1 MSPDGLRRMVGEVLA
16 EVADAVEGVATA
28 PLVRVGLTAIGSELG
43 LEEAIRGAE
52 LAASR
57 DDALEVVVIGPE
69 GGTDL
74 PTLAAESEEGGHAT
88 LEEALEDGRLDAAV
102 TLHYPFP
109 MGVATVGR
117 VVTPGRGKEMLVAS
131 CTGAA
136 DSHRVGA
143 MVKNVLL
150 GRAVARALGWDD
162 PSVGL
167 CTVDGARQVER
178 AVRSLAA
185 GGYPI
190 RLAESIRADGGP
202 LLRGNDCLWGTSDV
216 LVCDTLTGN
225 LLVKLFSAFTTG
237 GSYEAFG
244 FGYGPGVG
252 EGFERIIGI
261 ISRASGAEVM
271 AGAVAFIAQMVR
283 ARLPERVLEEFQA
296 AKAAGLE
303 SILEEFV
310 RPSSEEAGEPVVQP
324 KPKAVTETSG
334 GVDVLE
340 IEDAVRCLWKAG
352 IYATSGMGCS
362 GAVIMVAPEDVT
374 AAVGKLIGARL
385 LPDEGP
391 LL

>member
-1 MSPDGLRRMVGEVLA
+1 MSPDGLRRMVSEVLA

-43 LEEAIRGAE
+43 AEEAIRGAE

-57 DDALEVVVIGPE
+57 DGGLEVVVIGPE
-69 GGTDL
+69 GASAL
-74 PTLAAESEEGGHAT
+74 PTIAVESEEAGHAA

-178 AVRSLAA
+178 AVRALAA

-202 LLRGNDCLWGTSDV
+202 LLRGNDCLWGTADV

-303 SILEEFV
+303 SILEELV

-324 KPKAVTETSG
+324 KPKAVTETIG

-340 IEDAVRCLWKAG
+340 IEEAVRCLWKAG

-362 GAVIMVAPEDVT
+362 GPVIMVASEDLT
-374 AAVGKLIGARL
+374 AAVEKLIGARL

-391 LL
+391 LI

>member
-16 EVADAVEGVATA
+16 EIADAVEGVATA

-43 LEEAIRGAE
+43 AEEAIRGAE

-57 DDALEVVVIGPE
+57 DGALEVVVIGPE
-69 GGTDL
+69 GASAL
-74 PTLAAESEEGGHAT
+74 PTIAVESEEAGHAA

-202 LLRGNDCLWGTSDV
+202 LLRGNDCLWGTADV

-303 SILEEFV
+303 SILEELV
-310 RPSSEEAGEPVVQP
+310 RPSSEEAGEPVAQP
-324 KPKAVTETSG
+324 KPKAVTETIG

-340 IEDAVRCLWKAG
+340 IEEAVRCLWKAG

-362 GAVIMVAPEDVT
+362 GPVIMVASEDLT
-374 AAVGKLIGARL
+374 AAVEKLIGARL

-391 LL
+391 LI